1 MKGTYTKKGQF
12 EIKKREW
19 ISEIGKEVD
28 LSEPSD

>member
-1 MKGTYTKKGQF
+1 MKRTYNKERQF

-28 LSEPSD
+28 LPESSD